1 MPELLLLCS
10 RAICLREAIGA
21 NAREPARRGRGRRY
35 SDCLCRGCQAVP
47 RCGCQRA
54 GSRLAGPPCCG
65 RSRANKPTMV
75 LPTGVTAAAAGA
87 LLLLCVGAAR
97 AYRRRAAR
105 AVGGE
110 MRVLFFSTPELVADA
125 PTPDAAVVI
134 DVLRATTTITCALR
148 CGAEAVQVFA
158 ELDAL
163 EAAAAAWPADR
174 RVRAGERGGR
184 IVQGFELDNSP
195 AALSPARV
203 EGRRVFLSTTN
214 GTRALQRVRGVP
226 LLLAACLPNRSA
238 VASLLLERGAR
249 EVWIVGSGWEG
260 AFSLEDSFCAGAVA
274 AALIGQAAPGRVRC
288 GNDQVGASGW
298 VVLVPLWNCS
308 SRRTYH
314 LTCLLL
320 CVSSHALLLAIS
332 FLPTPQMLAALAL
345 WTQECHDP
353 EACLRAASHGQRLMR
368 MGNYDADFAC
378 CAAVDSTSLVPRQVE
393 PGVLRAR

>member
-1 MPELLLLCS
+1 
-10 RAICLREAIGA
+10 
-21 NAREPARRGRGRRY
+21 
-35 SDCLCRGCQAVP
+35 
-47 RCGCQRA
+47 
-54 GSRLAGPPCCG
+54 
-65 RSRANKPTMV
+65 MV
-75 LPTGVTAAAAGA
+75 LPTGTSVTAAAAGA
-87 LLLLCVGAAR
+87 LLLLCFGAAR
-97 AYRRRAAR
+97 AYRHRAAR
-105 AVGGE
+105 AVGGDV
-110 MRVLFFSTPELVADA
+110 RVLFFSTPELVADA
-125 PTPDAAVVI
+125 PTPHAAVDI

-203 EGRRVFLSTTN
+203 EGRRVLLSTTN

-260 AFSLEDSFCAGAVA
+260 AYSLEDSFCAGAVA

-288 GNDQVGASGW
+288 GNDEVGACGW
-298 VVLVPLWNCS
+298 WLVPLWNCS
-308 SRRTYH
+308 SP
-314 LTCLLL
+314 LAVPA
-320 CVSSHALLLAIS
+320 CV
-332 FLPTPQMLAALAL
+332 LPLSLFPQMLAALAL
-345 WTQECHDP
+345 WTQHCHDP

-378 CAAVDSTSLVPRQVE
+378 CAAVDSTNLVPRQVE
-393 PGVLRAR
+393 PGVLRAS